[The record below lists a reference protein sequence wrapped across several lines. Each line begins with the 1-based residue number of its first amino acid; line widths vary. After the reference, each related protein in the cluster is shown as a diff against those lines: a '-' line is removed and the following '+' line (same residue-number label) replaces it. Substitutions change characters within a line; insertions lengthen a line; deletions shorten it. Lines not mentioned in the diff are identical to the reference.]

1 METKKSYY
9 CLKRS
14 EQFFWDEKQELI
26 KLSGND
32 IKVFVKWYK
41 NIMSK
46 IDKKQHKKL
55 LKLDMK
61 NFFKNFETESRKL
74 CKLLGI
80 KNNINHKFNL
90 EKHQE
95 ICISIKSILLK
106 KK

>member
-1 METKKSYY
+1 MRNRNSLSYP
-9 CLKRS
+9 
-14 EQFFWDEKQELI
+14 
-26 KLSGND
+26 GND

-61 NFFKNFETESRKL
+61 NFFKILKLSQKL

-90 EKHQE
+90 EKTSKNLYKYKNYLTKEE
-95 ICISIKSILLK
+95 INYINKNLSKFI
-106 KK
+106 